1 MTTID
6 QLSTKSKSSQH
17 NWVKRVIVEEEEI
30 VVHIKFC
37 EIEII
42 ISQVKPTISAIF
54 FCFQT
59 AYFNDGFNFLNETL
73 S

>member
-42 ISQVKPTISAIF
+42 ISQVKSSQP
-54 FCFQT
+54 FQQ
-59 AYFNDGFNFLNETL
+59 YSFVFRQLILMMD
-73 S
+73 